1 MKKTTGIALLIV
13 ALMLPVAAQAATCTQ
28 DLMMD
33 MDACSNLDGFWT
45 RSACGLD
52 AEITYAGCVGRE
64 IAPWR

>member
-1 MKKTTGIALLIV
+1 LKKQFVVSVVVALLF
-13 ALMLPVAAQAATCTQ
+13 LPVTAQAAACTQ
-28 DLMMD
+28 QLMQD
-33 MDACSNLDGFWT
+33 YNTCSNLEGFWT

>member
-1 MKKTTGIALLIV
+1 
-13 ALMLPVAAQAATCTQ
+13 MLPVAAQAATCTQ

>member
-1 MKKTTGIALLIV
+1 MTKRIGIALLAV
-13 ALMLPVAAQAATCTQ
+13 ALMFPLAAEAATCTQ
-28 DLMMD
+28 DLMRD